1 MTGTDDHWLPDYCR
15 KPVLVLGCGNILLG
29 DDGFGPAVIQ
39 HVTGGDNLPDHAC
52 FLDVGTSARKILF
65 DVILSERR
73 PARIIVVDAM
83 DFGGEPGALSRL
95 DLDAIPENK
104 IDDFSLHQIPTSNL
118 LRELRDLC
126 KVDLVIIVCQ
136 PANIPDEVSPGLSGP
151 AKDAVARAADAV
163 LKACVLDSAGLG
175 RSS

>member
-1 MTGTDDHWLPDYCR
+1 MDDNWVPDYCR

-29 DDGFGPAVIQ
+29 DDGFGPAVIK
-39 HVTGGDNLPDHAC
+39 HLASRDDLPDHVC

-73 PARIIVVDAM
+73 PARLIVVDAM
-83 DFGGEPGALSRL
+83 DFGGEPGTVSRL

-104 IDDFSLHQIPTSNL
+104 TDDFSLHQIPTSNL

-126 KVDLVIIVCQ
+126 KVELVIIVCQ
-136 PANIPDEVSPGLSGP
+136 PANIPEEVSPGLSEP
-151 AKDAVARAADAV
+151 AKDAVPRAADAV
-163 LKACVLDSAGLG
+163 LKASVVVLPTQ
-175 RSS
+175 SSKI

>member
-1 MTGTDDHWLPDYCR
+1 MTGIDDNWVPDYCQ
-15 KPVLVLGCGNILLG
+15 KKVLVLGCGNMLFG
-29 DDGFGPAVIQ
+29 DDGFGPAVITY
-39 HVTGGDNLPDHAC
+39 VTAKDHLPDHVC

-65 DVILSERR
+65 DVILSSRR

-83 DFGGEPGALSRL
+83 DFGAEPGMVSFL

-126 KVDLVIIVCQ
+126 GVELVIIVCQ
-136 PANIPDEVSPGLSGP
+136 PAEIPDEVKPGLSKQ
-151 AKDAVARAADAV
+151 AENAVKGAAETV
-163 LKACVLDSAGLG
+163 LKECTLEPEG
-175 RSS
+175 

>member
-1 MTGTDDHWLPDYCR
+1 MTKPDDDWGPEYCR
-15 KPVLVLGCGNILLG
+15 KAVLVLGCGNILLG

-39 HVTGGDNLPDHAC
+39 HVTGRDDLPDHVC

-65 DVILSERR
+65 DVILSDRK
-73 PARIIVVDAM
+73 PVRIVVVDAM
-83 DFGGEPGALSRL
+83 DFGGEPGTVSRL
-95 DLDAIPENK
+95 DLDAIPVNK

-126 KVDLVIIVCQ
+126 KVELVILVCQ
-136 PANIPDEVSPGLSGP
+136 PAHIPEEVSPGLSEP

-163 LKACVLDSAGLG
+163 LKACALDSAGQG